1 MRILFLTQI
10 IPFPPDA
17 GPKVKTWHVLQHLA
31 DKGHEITLASFVRGE
46 EEKYVDELR
55 RVCAEVYTV
64 PIHRSRLA
72 DLLFWIRSVFSGR
85 PFLIERD
92 DIPAMRSLVG
102 DLLQTG
108 FFDVVHADQLT
119 MTQFII
125 PKKVGPTGKN
135 QLQKDDAPEM
145 IGNLRNK
152 PGPRDRT
159 KRIFDAHNAVWTIL
173 QRIQEMSRFYLLPF
187 LSREVKR
194 IKTYEGMIVHT
205 FDQTLAVSEID
216 YQALSAAEHE
226 YCKVAGT
233 NMREPDRISVIPIAV
248 DISEYQRIAPLNSNT
263 NILAMGTLHY
273 PPNADG
279 IRWFM
284 HDIFPLVKDKIPEV
298 TLTIVGK
305 NPPSDLVTTAATMPN
320 AITVTGYVPDL
331 QPYLEAAD
339 VMVVP
344 VRSGGGMRV
353 RILEGLAWGIPM
365 VTTTIGLEGIKAV
378 PGRDILV
385 ADDDMGFAQAVCS
398 LLASEALRSRMSENG
413 LQLAKHRYDW
423 QVVLSELDRVYA

>member
-17 GPKVKTWHVLQHLA
+17 GPKVKTWHVLQYLA

-72 DLLFWIRSVFSGR
+72 DLLYWIRSVFSGR

-145 IGNLRNK
+145 IGNLRYK
-152 PGPRDRT
+152 SGPRDRT
-159 KRIFDAHNAVWTIL
+159 KRIFDAHNAVWTIM
-173 QRIQEMSRFYLLPF
+173 QRMQEMSRFYLLPF
-187 LSREVKR
+187 LSREAKR

-205 FDQTLAVSEID
+205 FDQTLAVSKID
-216 YQALSAAEHE
+216 HQALTAAEQE
-226 YCKVAGT
+226 YCSVAGI
-233 NMREPDRISVIPIAV
+233 NVREPDRISVIPIAV
-248 DISEYQRIAPLNSNT
+248 DVFEYQRIAPLNST
-263 NILAMGTLHY
+263 ANILALGTLHY

-284 HDIFPLVKDKIPEV
+284 HDIFPLVREQIPGA
-298 TLTIVGK
+298 TLTIIGK
-305 NPPSDLVTTAATMPN
+305 NPPSDLVSTAATMPN

-331 QPYLEAAD
+331 LPYLEAAD

-344 VRSGGGMRV
+344 VRAGGGMRV

-398 LLASEALRSRMSENG
+398 LLASETLRSRMSENG

>member
-17 GPKVKTWHVLQHLA
+17 GPKVKTWHVLQYLA

-72 DLLFWIRSVFSGR
+72 DLQYWIRSVFSGR
-85 PFLIERD
+85 PFLVERD
-92 DIPAMRSLVG
+92 DTPAMRSLVG

-108 FFDVVHADQLT
+108 LFDVVHADQLT
-119 MTQFII
+119 MTQFVIL
-125 PKKVGPTGKN
+125 KKDGPTGKN

-145 IGNLRNK
+145 NGNLRDT
-152 PGPRDRT
+152 PGTKNRT
-159 KRIFDAHNAVWTIL
+159 KRIFDGHNAVWTIM
-173 QRIQEMSRFYLLPF
+173 QSMQEMSRFYLRPF
-187 LSREVKR
+187 LSREAKR

-205 FDQTLAVSEID
+205 FDHTLAVSEID
-216 YQALSAAEHE
+216 QQALSAAEHE
-226 YCKVAGT
+226 YCNLAEINV
-233 NMREPDRISVIPIAV
+233 REPNRISVIPIAV
-248 DISEYQRIAPLNSNT
+248 DVSEYQRIAPINSNA

-305 NPPSDLVTTAATMPN
+305 NPPSDLASTAASMPN

-344 VRSGGGMRV
+344 VRAGGGMRV
-353 RILEGLAWGIPM
+353 RILEGLAWRIPM
-365 VTTTIGLEGIKAV
+365 VTTSIGLEGIEAV

-385 ADDDMGFAQAVCS
+385 ADDDTGFAQAVCS
-398 LLASEALRSRMSENG
+398 LLKSKDLRTRISSNG
-413 LQLAKHRYDW
+413 LKLVNQRYDW
-423 QVVLSELDRVYA
+423 RVVLSELGRIYV